1 MYGIGQQTLLL
12 SVPRSTF
19 FTSRSAILRLY
30 YNYFLTQ
37 SAVSFQKNM
46 TPDSKLRG
54 IFDMRQGWLKELHDR
69 KKFIAVKVATEDNLA
84 DNLTKPLDGK
94 TRKRLDGQLEAI
106 KQRVLRSFRGQVS
119 S

>member
-1 MYGIGQQTLLL
+1 MDFQLQMI
-12 SVPRSTF
+12 SNCVVCSFP
-19 FTSRSAILRLY
+19 SRQLWDNQA
-30 YNYFLTQ
+30 
-37 SAVSFQKNM
+37 AVSFQKNM

-69 KKFIAVKVATEDNLA
+69 KKFIAVKVATEDNLV

>member
-1 MYGIGQQTLLL
+1 MANKDSGIDNQAT
-12 SVPRSTF
+12 
-19 FTSRSAILRLY
+19 
-30 YNYFLTQ
+30 
-37 SAVSFQKNM
+37 VSFQKNM

-94 TRKRLDGQLEAI
+94 TRKKLAGWST
-106 KQRVLRSFRGQVS
+106 RSYKAAS
-119 S
+119 TSLL

>member
-1 MYGIGQQTLLL
+1 MDNQ
-12 SVPRSTF
+12 
-19 FTSRSAILRLY
+19 A
-30 YNYFLTQ
+30 
-37 SAVSFQKNM
+37 AVSFQKNM

>member
-1 MYGIGQQTLLL
+1 MVELKEPDINGFLYILTITTDKGIKAAEASKT
-12 SVPRSTF
+12 
-19 FTSRSAILRLY
+19 
-30 YNYFLTQ
+30 
-37 SAVSFQKNM
+37 
-46 TPDSKLRG
+46 KLRG

-69 KKFIAVKVATEDNLA
+69 KRFIAVKVATEDNLA

>member
-1 MYGIGQQTLLL
+1 MNRVEENTYKLLWDNFCKVLMAPSKSSATPPGI
-12 SVPRSTF
+12 S
-19 FTSRSAILRLY
+19 
-30 YNYFLTQ
+30 N
-37 SAVSFQKNM
+37 
-46 TPDSKLRG
+46 
-54 IFDMRQGWLKELHDR
+54 FDMRQGWLKELHNR

>member
-1 MYGIGQQTLLL
+1 MALSECMKDANLRMWIAEEIGHKIQWPIKIQ
-12 SVPRSTF
+12 VDNQ
-19 FTSRSAILRLY
+19 A
-30 YNYFLTQ
+30 
-37 SAVSFQKNM
+37 AVSFQRNM

-94 TRKRLDGQLEAI
+94 TRRRLDGQLEAI